1 MFDVCN
7 NAGHMAVQLGLR
19 QVPPAQAEGLTQRCT
34 RQSFAAIGG
43 QGTAHMGPDAPL
55 HMELMSCAR

>member
-1 MFDVCN
+1 ME
-7 NAGHMAVQLGLR
+7 VQLGLR
-19 QVPPAQAEGLTQRCT
+19 QVLQAQAEGLTQHCT

-43 QGTAHMGPDAPL
+43 QGTAHMGPDVPL